1 MAYAPYDVQSVAR
14 RQSLSYG
21 TPMYQPHQLPM
32 DQAYPHP
39 SYDIYANPHAVPM
52 SRRMSSHSAYDDH
65 SYYRAHQ
72 QRLPSNYTSTP
83 RPVVVSMPR
92 QRRHSAV
99 SFSSGGLETY
109 HRASELRVKFKR
121 KGAFM
126 NGVSLADAQSHN
138 IRLSGNDSY
147 HVRDLHPDRRD
158 NIYLLIK
165 WSGYQALQ
173 YEIPLDS
180 YSSRID
186 LQTLARRV
194 ARSCVHYF
202 STNRIPL
209 SWDRLDLHHLEETSY
224 GVWQPMLSVH

>member
-1 MAYAPYDVQSVAR
+1 MAYTPYDVQSVAR
-14 RQSLSYG
+14 RPSLSYG
-21 TPMYQPHQLPM
+21 TPMYQAHQLPM

-39 SYDIYANPHAVPM
+39 SYDIYANPHAVSM

-65 SYYRAHQ
+65 PYYRAHQ
-72 QRLPSNYTSTP
+72 QRLPSNYTNTP

-99 SFSSGGLETY
+99 SFSSGGLEGY
-109 HRASELRVKFKR
+109 HRASSLRIKFKR

-173 YEIPLDS
+173 YEIPLET

-202 STNRIPL
+202 STNRVPL
-209 SWDRLDLHHLEETSY
+209 SWDRLDLHHLEEMSY

>member
-1 MAYAPYDVQSVAR
+1 MAYPPYDPQSVAR
-14 RQSLSYG
+14 RPSMSYG

-65 SYYRAHQ
+65 GYYRAH
-72 QRLPSNYTSTP
+72 QRLPSNYTP
-83 RPVVVSMPR
+83 RPIVVSMPR
-92 QRRHSAV
+92 QRRHSTV
-99 SFSSGGLETY
+99 SFTTSGHNNMEAYLRPSS
-109 HRASELRVKFKR
+109 LRVKFKR

-126 NGVSLADAQSHN
+126 NGVSLVDAQSHN

-147 HVRDLHPDRRD
+147 HVRDMHPDRRD

-173 YEIPLDS
+173 YEIPLES
-180 YSSRID
+180 YSSRVN

-209 SWDRLDLHHLEETSY
+209 AWDRLDLHHLEETSY
-224 GVWQPMLSVH
+224 GVWQPMLAVH